1 MQHRYVKDFA
11 IALIFIV
18 LFAMAIKLYTMYTKT
33 QDVPAK
39 SIHTEESVSDTL
51 LNRIKTIENSIQDRK
66 MFVFNTTRDPLR
78 QGNIIKDQVDRM
90 AEFEEMVRNMFRLST
105 TALDENGNKIAYI
118 EYQDRI
124 HGGRVGDVIEGRRIT
139 SIGESTIT
147 YYYGGQSYTT
157 RVQPRPE
164 RPQQEEEI
172 GLSNLDN
179 Y

>member
-1 MQHRYVKDFA
+1 MQLRFVKDLA
-11 IALIFIV
+11 IALIVIL
-18 LFAMAIKLYTMYTKT
+18 LFAMALRLLAIDRQWSK
-33 QDVPAK
+33 VPVK
-39 SIHTEESVSDTL
+39 SIHTSESVSDTL
-51 LNRIKTIENSIQDRK
+51 LSKIKRIENSIQDRK
-66 MFVFNTTRDPLR
+66 MFVFSSNRDPLR
-78 QGNIIKDQVDRM
+78 QGNIIKDKADREN
-90 AEFEEMVRNMFRLST
+90 EFKEMLLNTFRLAT
-105 TALDENGNKIAYI
+105 TARDEYGNKIAYI